1 MKGVSGIDVQL
12 RDEGTLILAIT
23 ADDRARLMHQLAFQ
37 QKLDSR
43 SNGSMRRKRADASRI
58 LPRRSLARCTVLRI
72 IRLTTASSLR
82 LCGKRRAPP
91 ARLSMSTR
99 RLRRVNTF
107 CDDTLKAHMAR
118 LIKHMRTVCF

>member
-1 MKGVSGIDVQL
+1 
-12 RDEGTLILAIT
+12 
-23 ADDRARLMHQLAFQ
+23 MHQLAFQ
-37 QKLDSR
+37 QKLGLPVEWI
-43 SNGSMRRKRADASRI
+43 NAAEARRRE
-58 LPRRSLARCTVLRI
+58 PHLAATLAGAMYSPQDHQVDNRKLVTALR
-72 IRLTTASSLR
+72 
-82 LCGKRRAPP
+82 KRRAPP